1 MEVPIELGR
10 RVQGL
15 PQLPN
20 KVWRTN
26 SAPHRSV
33 ICLCVPPVPVHL
45 SVHLLVGKEVTLVV

>member
-10 RVQGL
+10 SVQGL
-15 PQLPN
+15 PQLRN
-20 KVWRTN
+20 KVWRAN

-45 SVHLLVGKEVTLVV
+45 SVHLLVRKKVTVVV